1 MDESKKILEDTVE
14 RGKSSLCRTHLLP
27 HIDDIL
33 NKIVIGKGSLL
44 SVNCKVQPC
53 IAPKI

>member
-1 MDESKKILEDTVE
+1 MDESKKIEDRVE
-14 RGKSSLCRTHLLP
+14 RGKSSPCRTHLLP